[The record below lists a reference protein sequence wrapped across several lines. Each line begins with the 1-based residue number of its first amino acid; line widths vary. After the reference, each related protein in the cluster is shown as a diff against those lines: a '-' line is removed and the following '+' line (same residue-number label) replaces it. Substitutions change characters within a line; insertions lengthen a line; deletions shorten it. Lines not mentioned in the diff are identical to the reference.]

1 MPESNYRAPERLDHG
16 KLCVAPNC
24 CPVCA
29 GPNECRM
36 ETGEGFKGACWC
48 AGLSVSAAALE
59 RLLGH
64 VAERR
69 CLCRS
74 CLERIAAD
82 PAITWDELT
91 RLEQ

>member
-1 MPESNYRAPERLDHG
+1 
-16 KLCVAPNC
+16 
-24 CPVCA
+24 
-29 GPNECRM
+29 M
-36 ETGEGFKGACWC
+36 ETGEAFKGPCWC
-48 AGLSVSAAALE
+48 AQLGVSAAALE

-82 PAITWDELT
+82 PAIT
-91 RLEQ
+91 LEMLRAFER